1 MSAAEVDFNF
11 LNRLGLMTV
20 SPANDPDVATLR
32 LVFFCYRATKYVEP
46 VSMARRSP
54 AMARL
59 FVSAATWKA
68 FDQVTLTISV
78 TGWDDGLP
86 CRGLALENFTV
97 HQAPGVF
104 DDPFRDGRN

>member
-1 MSAAEVDFNF
+1 
-11 LNRLGLMTV
+11 
-20 SPANDPDVATLR
+20 
-32 LVFFCYRATKYVEP
+32 
-46 VSMARRSP
+46 
-54 AMARL
+54 MARL

-104 DDPFRDGRN
+104 DDPFRDGRNWSGRRRMESIPCLSQTSTPWERSLITARL